1 VREEFER
8 DHLNMNL
15 ISNIGEHTHVSIPKR
30 AKSPLVKDRVRLSV
44 CYGSSSTEMFLAD
57 VKLHNLGLWVAIQRY
72 WGNIDEMWVKGI
84 PSASCSII
92 SMT

>member
-1 VREEFER
+1 MK
-8 DHLNMNL
+8 LT
-15 ISNIGEHTHVSIPKR
+15 STIGEHTHVSIPKR

-57 VKLHNLGLWVAIQRY
+57 VKLHNLGLWVAIQRFR
-72 WGNIDEMWVKGI
+72 GNIDEMWVKGI
-84 PSASCSII
+84 PSASCKII